1 MLNFTFHNP
10 VKLIF
15 GKGTLVNLAKEIP
28 SSARILITYGGGSI
42 KRNGV
47 YDQVKKELANY
58 QVFEF
63 GGIEPNPSY
72 ETLMQAVAIARK
84 EKIDFLLAVGGGSV
98 ADGTKFIAAA
108 VNYPSDP
115 WGILTNTSFSEGMQA
130 IPNTL
135 PFGVILTLPA
145 TGSEMNAGAVISKKA
160 TKDKLAFLN
169 ANGFPQFSILDPT
182 FTFSLP
188 LDQTANGIVDA
199 FVHVTEQYLTY
210 PVNSPVQ
217 DRFAESILLTL
228 IEEAPKVMRKP
239 DDYEARANIM
249 FSATMALNGI
259 LSMGVPEDWATH
271 LIGHE
276 LTALFGIAHGP
287 SLAIVLPSLL
297 NSQREAKKAKLLQ
310 YASRVWGIDRGDE
323 SLCID
328 DAIRQTKSFFASL
341 GIKTSLADYGVAKK
355 DISAV
360 VAKLKAHEL
369 TTLGERGLITLD
381 VVQKILEG
389 SY

>member
-1 MLNFTFHNP
+1 MLNFIFHNP

-15 GKGTLVNLAKEIP
+15 GKSTLTNLAKEIP
-28 SSARILITYGGGSI
+28 PQARVLITYGGGSI

-47 YDQVKKELANY
+47 YEQVKKELTNY
-58 QVFEF
+58 KIFEF

-72 ETLMQAVAIARK
+72 ETLMQAVELARK

-108 VNYPSDP
+108 INFPGDP
-115 WGILTNTSFSEGMQA
+115 WDILANTSFSEGMQA

-135 PFGVILTLPA
+135 PFGVVLTLPA

-160 TKDKLAFLN
+160 TKDKLAFMN
-169 ANGFPQFSILDPT
+169 ANGFPKFSILDPT
-182 FTFSLP
+182 ITFSLP

-199 FVHVTEQYLTY
+199 FIHVTEQYLTY

-217 DRFAESILLTL
+217 DRFAEGVLLTL
-228 IEEAPKVMRKP
+228 IAEAPKVMQKA
-239 DDYEARANIM
+239 DDYDARANIM
-249 FSATMALNGI
+249 FSATMGLNGI

-297 NSQREAKKAKLLQ
+297 ASQRKTKKEKLLQ
-310 YASRVWGIDRGDE
+310 YASRVWGIDHGDE
-323 SLCID
+323 DLCID
-328 DAIRQTKSFFASL
+328 DAIRQTKSFFESL
-341 GIKTSLADYGVAKK
+341 GIKTSLTDYGVTKN
-355 DISAV
+355 DIATV
-360 VAKLKAHEL
+360 INKLKGHQL
-369 TTLGERGLITLD
+369 TALGERGLITLD
-381 VVQKILEG
+381 VVQKILED
-389 SY
+389 SL

>member
-1 MLNFTFHNP
+1 MLNFVFHNP

-15 GKGTLVNLAKEIP
+15 GKGTLADLAKEIP

-72 ETLMQAVAIARK
+72 ETLMQAVTLARK

-108 VNYPSDP
+108 INYPSDP
-115 WGILTNTSFSEGMQA
+115 WGILTNNSFSEGMQA

-135 PFGVILTLPA
+135 PFGVVLTLPA

-169 ANGFPQFSILDPT
+169 ANGFPKFSILDPT

-217 DRFAESILLTL
+217 DRFAEGVLLTL
-228 IEEAPKVMRKP
+228 IEEAPKVMREP
-239 DDYEARANIM
+239 NDYDARANIM
-249 FSATMALNGI
+249 FSATMGLNGI

-355 DISAV
+355 DFAAV
-360 VAKLKAHEL
+360 VAKLKAHGL

-381 VVQKILEG
+381 VVQKILEE